1 MNNNWDKKLS
11 NWEKYIS
18 EMEKLISE
26 ITDELDE
33 YKQKYRGVKR
43 LIDGKNFHIILG
55 NRQNRLKINWRGKSF
70 WFHLPHHNYD
80 KVSRNKI
87 NEFIDNIFLKDKV
100 KHTLR

>member
-1 MNNNWDKKLS
+1 MSNKWDNKLNKMES
-11 NWEKYIS
+11 EIS
-18 EMEKLISE
+18 ELTDKLG
-26 ITDELDE
+26 EL
-33 YKQKYRGVKR
+33 KLRYRGVKR

-55 NRQNRLKINWRGKSF
+55 GRQNRLKINWRGKSF

-87 NEFIDNIFLKDKV
+87 NEFIDNIFLRDKV